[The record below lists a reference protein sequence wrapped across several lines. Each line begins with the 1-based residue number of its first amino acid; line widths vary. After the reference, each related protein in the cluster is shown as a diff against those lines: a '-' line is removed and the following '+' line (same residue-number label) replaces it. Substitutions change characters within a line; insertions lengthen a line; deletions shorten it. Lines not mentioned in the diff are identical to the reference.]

1 MTNLTDEK
9 LIAAVAKKAGWT
21 NLKQIP
27 PNQWNV
33 ACWFGILP
41 GDPDKGLRSEMPPWL
56 TSVDEGLKLLDKSK
70 RLKIVW
76 KEELQEFRVQYAD
89 EPEVFIAESL
99 ELLPHAIL
107 LAWLEA

>member
-1 MTNLTDEK
+1 MTDAE

-21 NLKQIP
+21 NLRQIP

-56 TSVDEGLKLLDKSK
+56 TSVD
-70 RLKIVW
+70 
-76 KEELQEFRVQYAD
+76 AC
-89 EPEVFIAESL
+89 L
-99 ELLPHAIL
+99 ELLEPEGRADIDMHWFHGPQTWRVIYRNSLGSGKSLPRAIL